1 MSRPVALTPAE
12 IDAYLSQA
20 RHWSLADGQLVRT
33 ATAPTFLDAIDW
45 VTSIAQAAEQM
56 NHHPDI
62 DIRWRTLTLR
72 LSTHDVGAVTDL
84 DTRLAGAIDAIV
96 GSAP

>member
-1 MSRPVALTPAE
+1 MPRPAALTPAE

-20 RHWSLADGQLVRT
+20 RQWSLTDGQLVRT
-33 ATAPTFLDAIDW
+33 ITAPTFLDAIAW
-45 VTSIAQAAEQM
+45 VTSIAQVAEQM
-56 NHHPDI
+56 DHHPDI

-96 GSAP
+96 DSAP